1 MTENKTTEGKAIIE
15 FKDVSKKYS
24 NGHLALK
31 NINLTIKENEF
42 VFIVGQSGAGK
53 TTLTK
58 LLMCEEYLTSGSL
71 TVNNFKLDRIPQR
84 KIPHLRRTMGIVFQD
99 FRLFDNMTVY
109 DNVAFAMR
117 VIGEKPKL
125 IKKRVHY
132 FLDIVNLLPKANNY
146 PSELSGGEQQRVAFA
161 RALVNNPQ
169 IIIADE
175 PTGNL
180 DPQMTLEIMDLL
192 VRINKLGKTVI
203 VVTHEKNIVDYFRKR
218 VVTINDG
225 EIVSDRI
232 GGAYGDAF

>member
-1 MTENKTTEGKAIIE
+1 MIE

-24 NGHLALK
+24 NGYIALK
-31 NINLTIKENEF
+31 NINLTIEDGEF
-42 VFIVGQSGAGK
+42 VFIVGHSGAGK

-58 LLMCEEYLTSGSL
+58 LLMCEEFLTSGSL
-71 TVNNFKLDRIPQR
+71 TVNDYKLERIPQR

-99 FRLFDNMTVY
+99 FRLFENMTVY

-125 IKKRVHY
+125 IKKRIPY
-132 FLDIVNLLPKANNY
+132 FLDLINLSEKANCY

-175 PTGNL
+175 PTGNI
-180 DPQMTLEIMDLL
+180 DPKMSLELMDLL

-203 VVTHEKNIVDYFRKR
+203 VVTHEKNLVDYFRKR
-218 VVTINDG
+218 VITINDG
-225 EIVSDRI
+225 IVVSDRI
-232 GGAYGDAF
+232 GGAYDETL